1 MPLGGYRGWNCLTIN
16 TFKKHVSVELDPE
29 TVNDSTYL
37 IQQAMAMPVP
47 TQAIDVVI
55 DIDGTGKSGEC

>member
-1 MPLGGYRGWNCLTIN
+1 
-16 TFKKHVSVELDPE
+16 
-29 TVNDSTYL
+29 
-37 IQQAMAMPVP
+37 MAMPVP